1 MSYIEKFCL
10 KEGIC
15 QLLHVTLS
23 NSQFFFKVLF
33 NTAVLSVL
41 KNTYY

>member
-15 QLLHVTLS
+15 QLLHVTLTEQFSVFFLSALQQSS
-23 NSQFFFKVLF
+23 NYQ
-33 NTAVLSVL
+33 
-41 KNTYY
+41 Y